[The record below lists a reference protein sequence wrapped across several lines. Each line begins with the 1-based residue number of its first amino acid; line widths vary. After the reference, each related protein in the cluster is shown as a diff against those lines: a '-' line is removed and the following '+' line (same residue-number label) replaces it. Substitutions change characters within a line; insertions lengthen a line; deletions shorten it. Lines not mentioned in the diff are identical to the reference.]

1 MSSVAEAS
9 VKKSI
14 TVNASVEHSF
24 AVFTEGYD
32 TWWPRSHHIGK
43 SPMAKA
49 VIETYRGGRCYTTQ
63 VDGSECDWGRILEW
77 DPPNR
82 LLIAWQISAEWGYEP
97 DLAKSSEVEI
107 TFTPTAEG
115 GTRVDL
121 EHRGFE
127 RMGAGGATMRTG
139 VDSPGGWETLLQLF
153 AERVKLGA
161 EAVEA

>member
-14 TVNASVEHSF
+14 TVKATVEHAF
-24 AVFTEGYD
+24 AIFTEGYD

-43 SPMAKA
+43 SPMEKA
-49 VIETYRGGRCYTTQ
+49 IIETRRGGRCYTKQ
-63 VDGSECDWGRILEW
+63 VDGTECDWGQILEW
-77 DPPNR
+77 DPPHR
-82 LLIAWQISAEWGYEP
+82 FVIAWQITPQWGYEP

-121 EHRGFE
+121 EHRHFE
-127 RMGAGGATMRTG
+127 RMGPGGATMRVG
-139 VDSPGGWETLLQLF
+139 VDSPGGWGSLLELF
-153 AERVKLGA
+153 AARV
-161 EAVEA
+161 EQTPEQSR